1 MIEQVEAE
9 TTATL
14 KGKPAEAA
22 KSPYQYYDERRVR
35 PSSSSEVRPTHTPKG
50 GFGMF
55 ARSIRRCL

>member
-14 KGKPAEAA
+14 KGKSAEAT
-22 KSPYQYYDERRVR
+22 KSPYQFYDERRVR

-50 GFGMF
+50 GCGMF
-55 ARSIRRCL
+55 VRSVHRYV